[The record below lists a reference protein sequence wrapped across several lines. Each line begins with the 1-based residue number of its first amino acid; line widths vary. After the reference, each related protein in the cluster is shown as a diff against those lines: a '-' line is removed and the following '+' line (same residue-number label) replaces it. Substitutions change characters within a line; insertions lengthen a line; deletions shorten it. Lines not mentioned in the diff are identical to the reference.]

1 MWIVLIILLV
11 LSILGVL
18 KAADIFVNNLS
29 DLGTFFGVSDV
40 VLGVT
45 ASAIGTSLP
54 EFGSAM
60 IAILTGN
67 PDVGV

>member
-45 ASAIGTSLP
+45 ASNW
-54 EFGSAM
+54 F
-60 IAILTGN
+60 LT
-67 PDVGV
+67 